1 MRIMTACAAL
11 LLGTSLAHAGAAEDC
26 NQVRD
31 PDRQLRGCTAY
42 IRLGKG
48 APENLAT
55 AYLNRANVYAQRAK
69 YDRAFADYDAALALD
84 ADNPLIAYNRG
95 NAYFDTRQYE
105 RAIADFSRAIELD
118 ARFALAYFNRGLARE
133 GLGDTAAAADDYR
146 RTLDSRSGCRQRAK
160 AIGAA
165 AVAITAHVQFIHA
178 NAMRYC
184 ESRNF
189 RAGDDCE
196 SCTERSEFKCRSR
209 NALLETWRPILS

>member
-1 MRIMTACAAL
+1 MLPSWWDNLGQAHENDRRHVPCL
-11 LLGTSLAHAGAAEDC
+11 LLGTRLGACGPAEDC
-26 NQVRD
+26 NQLRN

-42 IRLGKG
+42 IKLGKG

-84 ADNPLIAYNRG
+84 ADNPLIPYNRG

-133 GLGDTAAAADDYR
+133 RLGDTAAAADDYR
-146 RTLDSRSGCRQRAK
+146 RALDLDPACHQRAQ
-160 AIGAA
+160 ATGAA
-165 AVAITAHVQFIHA
+165 AVAIIDAASSHKTPADFS
-178 NAMRYC
+178 N
-184 ESRNF
+184 SF
-189 RAGDDCE
+189 RPDRVGNSA
-196 SCTERSEFKCRSR
+196 RSR
-209 NALLETWRPILS
+209 QRRILLNM